1 MKLAIS
7 TQGNMVSAHFGRCP
21 TYTIVEINKGQVL
34 KREEIENP
42 GHSPGFLPNYLSEM
56 GVSCVIAGGMGSR
69 AQELFRQKNIEPI
82 IGVQGSIDEVID
94 KFINQELEKG
104 EDLCEHQEVKPGS
117 KSKAQAQE
125 KSNSEID
132 TNKRIG
138 FTAQGS
144 SIEDEIDPRFGR
156 ASFYLIYDPET
167 KRMESLENPNKD
179 LMQGV
184 GPRSVQFLTENNVQV
199 LFTGQIGPNAQRVL
213 QAANIKTITGA
224 SGKIKDLLEK
234 YNIEVK

>member
-7 TQGNMVSAHFGRCP
+7 TEGNMVSAHFGRCP
-21 TYTIVEINKGQVL
+21 TYTIVEITEGQVK
-34 KREEIENP
+34 KREQIENP
-42 GHSPGFLPNYLSEM
+42 GHSPGFLPNYLSDM

-69 AQELFRQKNIEPI
+69 AQDLFRQKNIEPL
-82 IGVQGSIDEVID
+82 IGVQGSIDEVIN

-104 EDLCEHQEVKPGS
+104 EDLCDHRQSKPHSHPHSHHQPS
-117 KSKAQAQE
+117 E
-125 KSNSEID
+125 KSEID
-132 TNKRIG
+132 PNKRIG
-138 FTAQGS
+138 FTAQGE

-156 ASFYLIYDPET
+156 ASFYIIYDPKT
-167 KRMESLENPNKD
+167 KSIESLENPNKD

-184 GPRSVQFLTENNVQV
+184 GPRSVQFLSENNVEV

-213 QAANIKTITGA
+213 QASNIKAITGA

>member
-7 TQGNMVSAHFGRCP
+7 TEGNNVSAHFGRCP
-21 TYTIVEINKGQVL
+21 TYTIVEIDEGQVK

-42 GHSPGFLPNYLSEM
+42 GHSPGFLPNYLSDM

-69 AQELFRQKNIEPI
+69 AQNLFRQKNIEPL
-82 IGVQGSIDEVID
+82 IGVQGSIDEVIN

-104 EDLCEHQEVKPGS
+104 EDLCDHGKGKSHPHSHSHQQPS
-117 KSKAQAQE
+117 E
-125 KSNSEID
+125 KSDINPD
-132 TNKRIG
+132 QRIC
-138 FTAQGS
+138 FTAQGPN
-144 SIEDEIDPRFGR
+144 IEDEIDPRFGR
-156 ASFYLIYDPET
+156 ASFYLIYDPKT
-167 KRMESLENPNKD
+167 KSIESLENPNKD

-184 GPRSVQFLTENNVQV
+184 GPRSVQFLSENNVEV

-213 QAANIKTITGA
+213 QASHIKTITGA
-224 SGKIKDLLEK
+224 SGKIKDLLKK